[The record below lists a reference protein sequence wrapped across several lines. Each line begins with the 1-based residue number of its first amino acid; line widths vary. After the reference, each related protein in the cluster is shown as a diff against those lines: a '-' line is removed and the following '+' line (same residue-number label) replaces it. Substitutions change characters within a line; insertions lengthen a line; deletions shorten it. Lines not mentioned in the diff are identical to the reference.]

1 MQIPIK
7 VDYGVRALVDL
18 AKHVDRGPIRAAD
31 IANRASIP
39 EPFLAQVLHAL
50 SKRGLIRSQRG
61 PQGGRLLAMDPAD
74 IPLSLVVACLGHQQ
88 TVVGCL
94 DESKSCIHTPD
105 CVQREVW
112 QTVDEAIV
120 KILDSTTIADLVKRS
135 LALEESKVSKGG
147 KEQPE
152 KSPVGAG

>member
-18 AKHVDRGPIRAAD
+18 AKNANRGPIRAAD

-50 SKRGLIRSQRG
+50 NKRGLIRSQRG
-61 PQGGRLLAMDPAD
+61 PQGGHLLAMDPAD
-74 IPLSLVVACLGHQQ
+74 IPLSLVMACLGHQQ

-112 QTVDEAIV
+112 QTVDEAIY
-120 KILDSTTIADLVKRS
+120 KILDSTTIAYLMKRS
-135 LALEESKVSKGG
+135 LALEDSNSSSNGEKL
-147 KEQPE
+147 QR
-152 KSPVGAG
+152 KSPVGAD